1 MEKRINELISICE
14 DNRYT
19 DLEIKKIKKESLTII
34 KKILNQRCY
43 KKLVQITKIN

>member
-19 DLEIKKIKKESLTII
+19 DLEIKKIKKAIEFASSQHEGM
-34 KKILNQRCY
+34 KKKWR
-43 KKLVQITKIN
+43 